1 MLKGLIITL
10 IKGRKLTK
18 RHIALVTAI
27 AGASASV
34 FANPFWFM
42 NTRLTLAKKEAG
54 AGKQTISGLICKILD
69 EEGFQAFYAG
79 VLPNMIL
86 VLNPIINFVVYEAI
100 KDWLTV
106 NKSASTLQ
114 IFIASSIGKLLA
126 TFATYPILT
135 IRVRMQANKDNRSI
149 FE

>member
-1 MLKGLIITL
+1 MAVIATIASSGSYFFLYNLLKGLIITL

-86 VLNPIINFVVYEAI
+86 VLNPIINFVVYE
-100 KDWLTV
+100 TV
-106 NKSASTLQ
+106 NDWYRKSHQQRQMST
-114 IFIASSIGKLLA
+114 
-126 TFATYPILT
+126 
-135 IRVRMQANKDNRSI
+135 
-149 FE
+149 

>member
-1 MLKGLIITL
+1 MAVIATIASSGSYFFLYNLLKGLIITL

-27 AGASASV
+27 AGALSSI

-69 EEGFQAFYAG
+69 EEGFRAFYAG

-86 VLNPIINFVVYEAI
+86 VLNPIINFVVYE
-100 KDWLTV
+100 TV
-106 NKSASTLQ
+106 NIWYRKSHQQRRMST
-114 IFIASSIGKLLA
+114 
-126 TFATYPILT
+126 
-135 IRVRMQANKDNRSI
+135 
-149 FE
+149 

>member
-1 MLKGLIITL
+1 MAVIATIASSGSYFFLYNLLKGLIITL

-27 AGASASV
+27 AGASSSV

-54 AGKQTISGLICKILD
+54 VGKQTISGLICKILN

-86 VLNPIINFVVYEAI
+86 VLNPIINFVVYE
-100 KDWLTV
+100 TV
-106 NKSASTLQ
+106 NDWYRKSHQQRRMST
-114 IFIASSIGKLLA
+114 
-126 TFATYPILT
+126 
-135 IRVRMQANKDNRSI
+135 
-149 FE
+149 

>member
-1 MLKGLIITL
+1 MAVIATIASSGSYFFLYNLLKGLIITL
-10 IKGRKLTK
+10 IKGHKLTK

-86 VLNPIINFVVYEAI
+86 VLNPIINFVVYE
-100 KDWLTV
+100 TV
-106 NKSASTLQ
+106 NDWYRKSHQQRQMST
-114 IFIASSIGKLLA
+114 
-126 TFATYPILT
+126 
-135 IRVRMQANKDNRSI
+135 
-149 FE
+149 